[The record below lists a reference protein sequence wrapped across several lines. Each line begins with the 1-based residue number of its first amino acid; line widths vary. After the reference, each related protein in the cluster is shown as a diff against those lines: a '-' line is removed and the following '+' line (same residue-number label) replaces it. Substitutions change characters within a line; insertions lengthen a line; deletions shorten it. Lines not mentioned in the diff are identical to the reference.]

1 MKIPSPRGGPH
12 ASQKRFPLSA
22 PRTAAAGRAH
32 ALLARG
38 LPLLLIALAALVLS
52 SVGHA
57 QALDVVLVSNTGQT
71 AGSDLATATGR
82 VTYAQSFTTGDHPE
96 GYFLS
101 SVEVGLKA
109 GSGVTAEVALWRTH
123 RGVFGSHIG
132 YRFFPTLKLTT
143 LSGVGSIDEDA
154 ATLERFS
161 ANDVLLLPATTY
173 WIVVTRT
180 GGADDGLSVAT
191 TSSED
196 AVDAGGMAGFS
207 VGNNVW
213 VPDPDSRFDWDDY
226 SGSVDASMK
235 IELRGSEATRP
246 PGPYA
251 TNRNEQSRAAAA
263 ETSSSTTRYA
273 TSFTTASNPATH
285 QLTSVLLG
293 VAAEAGVSPRVAI
306 HADASGGQPAASALT
321 NGTLTAPADVSRVL
335 GAPDRAEFT
344 ASPAISLAGST
355 RYWVVLDVGSGTGS
369 LSVSTTAS
377 DANDEVPQPQWRLG
391 DTMKVYNGTSWSN
404 DSQGHTFRMA
414 LNGPT
419 DQYIGP
425 PFQLMREVRIGLP
438 QVGVGVA
445 AEILDESF
453 RVKNATWQW
462 QRGDTSDGTFTDI
475 PAEQGGTS
483 RVYVP
488 AATDLG
494 KWLQALA
501 SYENAFGP
509 GKMVSGVSGQAVLSQ
524 PIMSNAGQ
532 ISNVGYVVLQ
542 NDTVNIAQAFTTGG
556 NPSGYSLRGL
566 RFGIYL
572 ETDIDALSWALHADA
587 AGEPAAEPLFT
598 HIAVP
603 SASLDAAT
611 STFEDLVHPG
621 FPLAPDTKYW
631 AVLTSSPLM
640 EGTGG
645 PTLGA
650 AGISEWG
657 ERVILDGPAAELDP
671 GSESGWTLHFS
682 TLSTPHDPLSTE
694 EWVRFPEALELEPNG
709 KLALQM
715 SVLTHPEVTASFGQA
730 AYTVA
735 EGVTQSVTVTLSADP
750 ERTVTIPIV
759 TMGQDGA
766 SSVDYSGV
774 PDSVTFN
781 AGGPTE
787 MTFTFTATQ
796 DTFDDEGES
805 VLLGF
810 GPDLSGGV
818 SSGTPDETTLTITD
832 DDPPEVSFGQNAYT
846 VAEGGMVSVEVKLT
860 SALGSAVTVPVTHTP
875 QGATSAADY
884 SGVPANLTFNTGETS
899 KTFSLSAAQ
908 DTVDDD
914 GESVLLTFGT
924 LPATVQTG
932 TTTETTV
939 NITDDDAAE
948 VSFGQSAYT
957 VAEGGM
963 VSVEVKLTSA
973 PASAVTV
980 PVTHTP
986 QGATSSAD
994 YSGVPANVMFSA
1006 GETSKAF
1013 TFTATQDTVD
1023 DDGESVLLTFGTL
1036 PDTVQTGTTTQSTV
1050 TITDDDIPS
1059 SVVVNFGSAT
1069 YTVTEGGTVDVTVI
1083 LDDDPERTVTVP
1095 IGTINEGGASGSDY
1109 SGVPATVTFS
1119 SGETEKT
1126 FTVTATEDNLEDG
1139 GEGVKLSFVNL
1150 PPEATLGTTNEATV
1164 SIINKAAQNSLTV
1177 AFQSVAYSVPEGNS
1191 VVVTV
1196 ILSAAPGS
1204 EVTVPLTVTE
1214 QGGATSADYSG
1225 VPASVTF
1232 GPDER
1237 DQTFTVSATQDV
1249 VDDDEE
1255 SVVIGFGTLSDGVR
1269 EGGAGN
1275 TTVDIRDDDDPA
1287 VVVSFGSATYTVAEG
1302 DTVDVTVTL
1311 DRDPERSVTIPIVT
1325 TEQDSAS
1332 SVDYSGVPAN
1342 VVFNSGETEKSIT
1355 FSATQ
1360 DTIDDDG
1367 ESVRLAFG
1375 SPLPTDV
1382 TAASPQEAVVSITD
1396 DDVPSVTVSFEQG
1409 TYTVAEGGTV
1419 EVTVTLDP
1427 DPERTV
1433 TIPITKAN
1441 QGTASDADYSGVP
1454 ANVVFN
1460 SGETEKSITFSAT
1473 QDTIDDDGESV
1484 RLAFGSPL
1492 PTDVTAAS
1500 PQETVVSITDD
1511 DVPSVTVSF
1520 EQGTYTVAEGGTVEV
1535 TVTLDPDPER
1545 TVTIPIT
1552 KVNQGTASDADYSG
1566 VPANVVFNSGET
1578 EKSIT
1583 FSATQDTIDD
1593 DGESVRLAFGSPLPT
1608 DVTAASPQE
1617 TVVSITDD
1625 DVPSVVVS
1633 FGSAAYTVAEG
1644 GTVEVTVTLDPDP
1657 ERTVTIPITK
1667 VNQGTASDADYSGV
1681 PANVVF
1687 NSGETEKSITFSAT
1701 QDTIDDDG
1709 ESVRLAF
1716 GSPLPTDV
1724 TAASPQEAVVS
1735 ITDDDVPSVTVSFE
1749 QGTYTVAEGGTQTV
1763 TVTLS
1768 ADPERTV
1775 TIPIIRTNQDGASN
1789 GDYSGV
1795 PASVTFNNGD
1805 TSESFTFT
1813 ATDDT
1818 VDDDGES
1825 VLLTF
1830 GAMPDGVSAGTPTET
1845 TVTITDD
1852 DAAAGKVALALTPA
1866 TISESGA
1873 GNAST
1878 VTASV
1883 PAASSATTT
1892 VTVSVNPADTTTLTG
1907 NTTLT
1912 IPAGDTDSTG
1922 VVTITAVNDDA
1933 YTGNRTVA
1941 VSGTAV
1947 NSVGV
1952 TDPDDVTLTIIDD
1965 DIPAGC
1971 EIGDIWCGTVRYA
1984 DRFPSDAAGRK
1995 PLRWYHL
2002 DSDVP
2007 EFAHNEFRYKV
2018 YSSSLGANPGGGTYV
2033 RPPFHIPER
2042 SKSLFG
2048 LGNLSATDPMGYW
2061 EMPNQDYLDWTL
2073 YISTNQDGATLEAK
2087 LPFNEAKFCCGHK
2100 WRWHGLDLYELNYAW
2115 AEGKEYKLRIVEDPR
2130 ADRTPEV
2137 MGPPLYLEALGVN
2150 RGSVLLRW
2158 VRPQVRN
2165 DGAPP
2170 GVSYKVQ
2177 WKTAAG
2183 MWDTPAVLK
2192 HVYVPASGK
2201 EVLSWSIRGLT
2212 PGSAYDVRVIA
2223 VNEAGD
2229 SAPSNVLRVHTDEP
2243 IPAPSQNQ
2251 AANSPATGGPGIIG
2265 SLLAGET
2272 LTATTENIED
2282 EDGLTGAVFAYQW
2295 LRSDTDIEGA
2305 ISSTYTMTDD
2315 DAGKAIQVRVTFSDD
2330 AGNEESLTSYARL
2343 SAPPPPPPPAQ
2354 QDDDDPAV
2362 VVSFGSSAHSVTE
2375 GGTVEVTVAL
2385 DVDPER
2391 TVTVPLTV
2399 TDQDGASSA
2408 DYSGVPVSVTF
2419 DSGEVLKTLTFS
2431 ATQDDVNDDG
2441 ESVKLTFGTPL
2452 PARVSAG
2459 TVSESTVNIRD
2470 DDDPAV
2476 AVSFEQG
2483 TYTVTEGGT
2492 VEMTVTLDVDPER
2505 TVTVPL
2511 TVTDQD
2517 GASPADYSGVPA
2529 SVTFD
2534 SGEVLKTFTFSATQ
2548 DDVDDDGESVKLTFG
2563 TPLPARVSAGTVSE
2577 STVNIQ
2583 SKTPLTASVE
2593 SAPPSHNG
2601 SDEFRI
2607 RIAFSE
2613 EPKTGFS
2620 YKIMRD
2626 HAFTV
2631 TGGSV
2636 TGARRLEPLSNI
2648 GWEVV
2653 VEPDSNGD
2661 VTIVLPA
2668 TTDCNAQGAICTG
2681 DGRPLSNRL
2690 EITVS
2695 GPGG

>member
-1 MKIPSPRGGPH
+1 M
-12 ASQKRFPLSA
+12 
-22 PRTAAAGRAH
+22 
-32 ALLARG
+32 
-38 LPLLLIALAALVLS
+38 
-52 SVGHA
+52 
-57 QALDVVLVSNTGQT
+57 
-71 AGSDLATATGR
+71 
-82 VTYAQSFTTGDHPE
+82 
-96 GYFLS
+96 
-101 SVEVGLKA
+101 
-109 GSGVTAEVALWRTH
+109 
-123 RGVFGSHIG
+123 
-132 YRFFPTLKLTT
+132 
-143 LSGVGSIDEDA
+143 
-154 ATLERFS
+154 
-161 ANDVLLLPATTY
+161 
-173 WIVVTRT
+173 
-180 GGADDGLSVAT
+180 
-191 TSSED
+191 
-196 AVDAGGMAGFS
+196 
-207 VGNNVW
+207 
-213 VPDPDSRFDWDDY
+213 
-226 SGSVDASMK
+226 
-235 IELRGSEATRP
+235 
-246 PGPYA
+246 
-251 TNRNEQSRAAAA
+251 
-263 ETSSSTTRYA
+263 
-273 TSFTTASNPATH
+273 
-285 QLTSVLLG
+285 
-293 VAAEAGVSPRVAI
+293 
-306 HADASGGQPAASALT
+306 
-321 NGTLTAPADVSRVL
+321 
-335 GAPDRAEFT
+335 
-344 ASPAISLAGST
+344 
-355 RYWVVLDVGSGTGS
+355 
-369 LSVSTTAS
+369 
-377 DANDEVPQPQWRLG
+377 
-391 DTMKVYNGTSWSN
+391 
-404 DSQGHTFRMA
+404 
-414 LNGPT
+414 
-419 DQYIGP
+419 
-425 PFQLMREVRIGLP
+425 
-438 QVGVGVA
+438 
-445 AEILDESF
+445 
-453 RVKNATWQW
+453 
-462 QRGDTSDGTFTDI
+462 
-475 PAEQGGTS
+475 
-483 RVYVP
+483 
-488 AATDLG
+488 
-494 KWLQALA
+494 
-501 SYENAFGP
+501 
-509 GKMVSGVSGQAVLSQ
+509 
-524 PIMSNAGQ
+524 
-532 ISNVGYVVLQ
+532 
-542 NDTVNIAQAFTTGG
+542 
-556 NPSGYSLRGL
+556 
-566 RFGIYL
+566 
-572 ETDIDALSWALHADA
+572 
-587 AGEPAAEPLFT
+587 
-598 HIAVP
+598 
-603 SASLDAAT
+603 
-611 STFEDLVHPG
+611 
-621 FPLAPDTKYW
+621 
-631 AVLTSSPLM
+631 
-640 EGTGG
+640 
-645 PTLGA
+645 
-650 AGISEWG
+650 
-657 ERVILDGPAAELDP
+657 
-671 GSESGWTLHFS
+671 
-682 TLSTPHDPLSTE
+682 
-694 EWVRFPEALELEPNG
+694 
-709 KLALQM
+709 
-715 SVLTHPEVTASFGQA
+715 
-730 AYTVA
+730 
-735 EGVTQSVTVTLSADP
+735 
-750 ERTVTIPIV
+750 
-759 TMGQDGA
+759 
-766 SSVDYSGV
+766 
-774 PDSVTFN
+774 
-781 AGGPTE
+781 
-787 MTFTFTATQ
+787 
-796 DTFDDEGES
+796 
-805 VLLGF
+805 
-810 GPDLSGGV
+810 
-818 SSGTPDETTLTITD
+818 
-832 DDPPEVSFGQNAYT
+832 
-846 VAEGGMVSVEVKLT
+846 
-860 SALGSAVTVPVTHTP
+860 
-875 QGATSAADY
+875 
-884 SGVPANLTFNTGETS
+884 
-899 KTFSLSAAQ
+899 
-908 DTVDDD
+908 
-914 GESVLLTFGT
+914 
-924 LPATVQTG
+924 
-932 TTTETTV
+932 
-939 NITDDDAAE
+939 
-948 VSFGQSAYT
+948 
-957 VAEGGM
+957 
-963 VSVEVKLTSA
+963 
-973 PASAVTV
+973 
-980 PVTHTP
+980 
-986 QGATSSAD
+986 
-994 YSGVPANVMFSA
+994 
-1006 GETSKAF
+1006 
-1013 TFTATQDTVD
+1013 
-1023 DDGESVLLTFGTL
+1023 
-1036 PDTVQTGTTTQSTV
+1036 
-1050 TITDDDIPS
+1050 
-1059 SVVVNFGSAT
+1059 
-1069 YTVTEGGTVDVTVI
+1069 
-1083 LDDDPERTVTVP
+1083 
-1095 IGTINEGGASGSDY
+1095 
-1109 SGVPATVTFS
+1109 
-1119 SGETEKT
+1119 
-1126 FTVTATEDNLEDG
+1126 
-1139 GEGVKLSFVNL
+1139 
-1150 PPEATLGTTNEATV
+1150 
-1164 SIINKAAQNSLTV
+1164 TV

-1287 VVVSFGSATYTVAEG
+1287 VVVNFGSATYTVPEG

-1311 DRDPERSVTIPIVT
+1311 DR
-1325 TEQDSAS
+1325 
-1332 SVDYSGVPAN
+1332 
-1342 VVFNSGETEKSIT
+1342 
-1355 FSATQ
+1355 
-1360 DTIDDDG
+1360 
-1367 ESVRLAFG
+1367 
-1375 SPLPTDV
+1375 
-1382 TAASPQEAVVSITD
+1382 
-1396 DDVPSVTVSFEQG
+1396 
-1409 TYTVAEGGTV
+1409 
-1419 EVTVTLDP
+1419 
-1427 DPERTV
+1427 
-1433 TIPITKAN
+1433 
-1441 QGTASDADYSGVP
+1441 
-1454 ANVVFN
+1454 
-1460 SGETEKSITFSAT
+1460 
-1473 QDTIDDDGESV
+1473 
-1484 RLAFGSPL
+1484 
-1492 PTDVTAAS
+1492 
-1500 PQETVVSITDD
+1500 
-1511 DVPSVTVSF
+1511 
-1520 EQGTYTVAEGGTVEV
+1520 
-1535 TVTLDPDPER
+1535 
-1545 TVTIPIT
+1545 
-1552 KVNQGTASDADYSG
+1552 
-1566 VPANVVFNSGET
+1566 
-1578 EKSIT
+1578 
-1583 FSATQDTIDD
+1583 
-1593 DGESVRLAFGSPLPT
+1593 
-1608 DVTAASPQE
+1608 
-1617 TVVSITDD
+1617 
-1625 DVPSVVVS
+1625 
-1633 FGSAAYTVAEG
+1633 
-1644 GTVEVTVTLDPDP
+1644 DP

-1749 QGTYTVAEGGTQTV
+1749 QGTYTVAEGGTVEVTVTLDPDSERTVIIPITKVNQGTASDADYSGVPANVVFGPDEREQTFMVRATDDAIDDDGESVQLGFGVLPTGVSTGGTATSTVSITDNDDPAVVVSFGSAAYTVAEGGTVEVTVTLDPDPERTVTIPITKVNQGTASDADYSGVPANVVFGPDEREQTFMVRATDDAIDDDGESVQLGFGVLPTGVSTGGTATSTVSITDNDDPAVVVSFGSAAYTVAEGGTVEVTVTLDPDPERTVTIPITKVNQGTASDADYSGVPANVVFGPDEREQTFMVRATDDAIDDDGESVQLGFGVLPTGVSTGGTATSTVSITDNDAPDVDVQFDASAYTVAEGGTQTV

-1866 TISESGA
+1866 TISESGT

-2137 MGPPLYLEALGVN
+2137 LGPPLYLEALGVN

-2170 GVSYKVQ
+2170 GVKYKVQ

-2183 MWDTPAVLK
+2183 MWDTPALSQ
-2192 HVYVPASGK
+2192 HVYVPPSGK

-2295 LRSDTDIEGA
+2295 LRSDTDIEGE

-2362 VVSFGSSAHSVTE
+2362 VVSFGSAAHSVTE
-2375 GGTVEVTVAL
+2375 GGTVEVTV
-2385 DVDPER
+2385 
-2391 TVTVPLTV
+2391 
-2399 TDQDGASSA
+2399 
-2408 DYSGVPVSVTF
+2408 
-2419 DSGEVLKTLTFS
+2419 
-2431 ATQDDVNDDG
+2431 
-2441 ESVKLTFGTPL
+2441 
-2452 PARVSAG
+2452 
-2459 TVSESTVNIRD
+2459 
-2470 DDDPAV
+2470 
-2476 AVSFEQG
+2476 
-2483 TYTVTEGGT
+2483 
-2492 VEMTVTLDVDPER
+2492 TLDVDPKR

-2563 TPLPARVSAGTVSE
+2563 TPLPARVSAGTGSE

-2613 EPKTGFS
+2613 EFSLS
-2620 YKIMRD
+2620 YKTLRD
-2626 HAFTV
+2626 DHVFTV
-2631 TGGSV
+2631 EGGKV
-2636 TGARRLEPLSNI
+2636 TGARRLVKGSNI
-2648 GWEVV
+2648 GWEIVV
-2653 VEPDSNGD
+2653 SPDSNGD
-2661 VTIVLPA
+2661 VTITLPA
-2668 TTDCNAQGAICTG
+2668 TTDCDAQGAICADG
-2681 DGRPLSNRL
+2681 DKKLSNRL
-2690 EITVS
+2690 ELTVS
-2695 GPGG
+2695 GPGQ